1 MDKEKGVY
9 TMTGKKTNGYTILD
23 KCRDTLFRATSK
35 YDLSQWETETE
46 TALPVYGVYHIFCD
60 KDWQKMAAQQIAHL
74 KSSGLWDRTAKL
86 CVSIIAR
93 NDGDISEL
101 RRIAGDDG
109 KLEIVADCRDARK
122 FEYPALQFIR
132 RKCME
137 EDCLV
142 YYFHTKGI
150 TYQNLTTR
158 DRKFNNF
165 KRNIEAWRM
174 MMEYFLFD
182 KWRVAVNLLSGDNPA
197 AGDGP
202 QRTPATGE
210 RFDVYGCYRFPPPPM
225 DYYLYAGNFWWARAL
240 YVRTLPDFDESRMAG
255 DRFFAE
261 EWLFRGKPKSFSAF
275 DTLADVYC
283 VNMEPCLY
291 RSDMKA
297 TLWARLKFT
306 LRYNF
311 VKLCRHGFGYD
322 YKEVCQKR
330 YQRLK

>member
-1 MDKEKGVY
+1 M
-9 TMTGKKTNGYTILD
+9 YTIFD
-23 KCRDTLFRATSK
+23 KLRDTLFRTTSK
-35 YDLSQWETETE
+35 YDLRQWDKDVNTS
-46 TALPVYGVYHIFCD
+46 LPVYGVYHIFCD
-60 KDWQKMAAQQIAHL
+60 KDWQNMVAQQIGHL
-74 KSSGLWDRTAKL
+74 RESGLLERSDKL
-86 CVSIIAR
+86 YVSIIAR
-93 NDGDISEL
+93 SDNDIEEL
-101 RRIAGDDG
+101 RRIVGDG
-109 KLEIVADCRDARK
+109 EKLEIIADCRDACK
-122 FEYPALQFIR
+122 FEYPALQFLR

-150 TYQNLTTR
+150 TYQNFSTT

-165 KRNIEAWRM
+165 KRNIESWRL

-182 KWRVAVNLLSGDNPA
+182 KWKVAVNLLSGNTVA
-197 AGDGP
+197 AADGP
-202 QRTPATGE
+202 HRRPASGE

-225 DYYLYAGNFWWARAL
+225 QYYLYAGNFWWARAK
-240 YVRTLPDFDESRMAG
+240 YIRTLPDFDESRMAG

-275 DTLADVYC
+275 DTLADIYC

-291 RSDMKA
+291 RSDMNA
-297 TLWARLKFT
+297 TLWAKLKFT

-330 YQRLK
+330 YQRIKNRK